1 MLKIRCRMCGNEVH
15 GSGTCGCPNMAS
27 IRNDKITA
35 LDLSQVIM
43 LETYEKS
50 TNKHLTNMDLMW
62 QEERRKRGFKKLDF
76 EVR

>member
-1 MLKIRCRMCGNEVH
+1 
-15 GSGTCGCPNMAS
+15 MAS

>member
-1 MLKIRCRMCGNEVH
+1 MLKIRCRMCGNEVP

-35 LDLSQVIM
+35 LDLSQVVM
-43 LETYEKS
+43 LEIYEKAS
-50 TNKHLTNMDLMW
+50 NKHLTNSDLMW
-62 QEERRKRGFKKLDF
+62 QEERKQRGVKRLDF